1 MQGSP
6 ASRIR
11 SQQPPTA
18 FSSPHHFNSGPQG
31 RGKGHDGGNPKI
43 PRPLR
48 RAPSLHVGEAQ
59 ITL

>member
-6 ASRIR
+6 ASSIR

-43 PRPLR
+43 AVLSAGPP
-48 RAPSLHVGEAQ
+48 PC
-59 ITL
+59 T

>member
-6 ASRIR
+6 ASSIR

-43 PRPLR
+43 PVLSAGP
-48 RAPSLHVGEAQ
+48 PPC
-59 ITL
+59 T